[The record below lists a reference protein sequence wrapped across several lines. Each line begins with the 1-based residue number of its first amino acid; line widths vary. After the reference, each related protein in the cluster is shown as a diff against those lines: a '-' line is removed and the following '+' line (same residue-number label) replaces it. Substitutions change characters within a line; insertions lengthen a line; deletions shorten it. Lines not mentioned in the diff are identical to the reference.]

1 MKPFESVGKGSK
13 TAERLAGQAD
23 LGESPLQVLGEAAE
37 MGVAAKTGMAS
48 PSIVQSAS
56 NRLGRVQVPEPV
68 RNEIGRLLLS
78 RNPADFT
85 KLREAL
91 NQLNDAQRQ
100 QLVQSGVIGG
110 QSSGYF
116 LDR

>member
-1 MKPFESVGKGSK
+1 LEKP
-13 TAERLAGQAD
+13 Q
-23 LGESPLQVLGEAAE
+23 E

-48 PSIVQSAS
+48 PGILQSAS
-56 NRLGRVQVPEPV
+56 NRLGQVQVPEPV

-78 RNPADFT
+78 RDPADFT

-100 QLVQSGVIGG
+100 QLVQSGLIGG
-110 QSSGYF
+110 QSGGYF